1 MGSGSIYSR
10 LTRLQRVTLVLFVI
24 VLFNWLMQ
32 ASTGYS
38 IAGGDLLT
46 LFFIIFLVL
55 LSLSLLRPF
64 MQTTLRRLRNGR
76 R

>member
-1 MGSGSIYSR
+1 MQSGSLYSR
-10 LTRLQRVTLVLFVI
+10 LTRLQRITLVLFVI
-24 VLFNWLMQ
+24 VLFNWLML
-32 ASTGYS
+32 ASTGYT

-55 LSLSLLRPF
+55 LALSLIKPLIERL
-64 MQTTLRRLRNGR
+64 LRRVRNR